1 MDSQTRQLL
10 DKVAVLL
17 KKAGARDVFIFGSAT
32 KGTLTETSDIDLAVS
47 GLPSQLFFR
56 TLGQIEDILR
66 RPVDLIDLDEQTPFT
81 KYLQEEGELQR
92 VG

>member
-1 MDSQTRQLL
+1 MDTQTQQLL

-17 KKAGARDVFIFGSAT
+17 KKAGAQDVFIFGSAT
-32 KGTLTETSDIDLAVS
+32 KDTFTKTSDIDLAVS
-47 GLPSQLFFR
+47 GLPAQVFFR
-56 TLGQIEDILR
+56 VLGQIEDILK

-81 KYLQEEGELQR
+81 KYLREEGELQR